1 MIQHLVDEKETL
13 VKENLLLSQ
22 QNSDSL
28 KTIEE
33 NKHVLQDKDY
43 SIQQLKEQN
52 SFLNDTIQELTTS
65 MNSLKETIQQK
76 ENEYL
81 SLESKY
87 KLLNEESSKTIQ
99 IKDNEIVRLTET
111 VDVYDCELN
120 EKDMEIV
127 QVRKQLAVSEHYY
140 YDYNDLLNEYD
151 NIKTELDSTQQ
162 ELKVC
167 LEIAGDLFRRKKSLW
182 I

>member
-1 MIQHLVDEKETL
+1 MRKRCWSKE
-13 VKENLLLSQ
+13 
-22 QNSDSL
+22 
-28 KTIEE
+28 
-33 NKHVLQDKDY
+33 H
-43 SIQQLKEQN
+43 N

-65 MNSLKETIQQK
+65 VNSLKETIQQK